1 MFKLAMDCLPKQRDL
16 YSQPT
21 TSYLKNTPDAR
32 VEMLKRYARLHLPKV
47 TPDHAI
53 FSNAVLRMTRLV
65 I

>member
-1 MFKLAMDCLPKQRDL
+1 L